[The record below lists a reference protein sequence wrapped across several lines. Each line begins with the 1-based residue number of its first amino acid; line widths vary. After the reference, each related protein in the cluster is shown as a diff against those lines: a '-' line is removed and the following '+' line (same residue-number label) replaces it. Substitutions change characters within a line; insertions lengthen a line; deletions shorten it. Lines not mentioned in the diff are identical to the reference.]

1 MTNMVGFDIYK
12 EDPGAL
18 RTVLIFIILLVL
30 KYANTPGFSQG
41 AAGFDDCAGR
51 RRTDER

>member
-1 MTNMVGFDIYK
+1 MTNMVGFDIYM

-30 KYANTPGFSQG
+30 KYANTSSLFAKRGGLRWQE
-41 AAGFDDCAGR
+41 AYR
-51 RRTDER
+51 